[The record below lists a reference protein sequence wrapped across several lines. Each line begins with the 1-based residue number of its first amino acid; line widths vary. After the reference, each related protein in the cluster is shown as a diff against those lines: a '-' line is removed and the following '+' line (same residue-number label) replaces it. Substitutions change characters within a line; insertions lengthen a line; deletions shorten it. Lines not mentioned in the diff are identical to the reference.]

1 MDSIPEIIVSNF
13 PKQIKLYKLNINNY
27 EATSSQYLSDLRSTG
42 SLVVIYDKTLPNP
55 KYEFGYV
62 SFHNAI
68 DDDEDIVVSL
78 KTKNNIK
85 YSISYVN
92 SNLTNNVSITK
103 NRTNISPASIDIFVP
118 IDSNNLYFPLN
129 LRMMKYLNLVTK
141 TEQMKAFADATSVA
155 SSRGV
160 LPNLPKEIKQQ
171 EISSFLGG
179 KRRTRRTRR
188 RSKSRKNH

>member
-13 PKQIKLYKLNINNY
+13 PKQFKLYKINNNY
-27 EATSSQYLSDLRSTG
+27 EEPTSQYLSDLCSTG

-62 SFHNAI
+62 SFHNAL
-68 DDDEDIVVSL
+68 DDEDIIVSI
-78 KTKNNIK
+78 KTKSNIK

-92 SNLTNNVSITK
+92 ANLTNKVTITK
-103 NRTNISPASIDIFVP
+103 NKTKIPPTSIDIFVP
-118 IDSNNLYFPLN
+118 VDSNNLYFPLN

-141 TEQMKAFADATSVA
+141 SDQMKAFADATSVA